1 MDTLTGIF
9 FFLNIMFLISRSF
22 IAAASCILLF
32 YILSN
37 LFSVF
42 TDAFYDIITVG
53 APAAHFQGFKCGGL
67 QRLLSRYETE
77 KKR

>member
-1 MDTLTGIF
+1 MYIKHML
-9 FFLNIMFLISRSF
+9 M
-22 IAAASCILLF
+22 LLMS
-32 YILSN
+32 YPSVKS
-37 LFSVF
+37 SVF

-67 QRLLSRYETE
+67 QRLLSRYETD